1 VLVEQRRHARL
12 PHGHSDL
19 ETGDAWLRDL
29 EQRLADPVPIADAY
43 PFVGHPLDGE
53 VLTEGPRRHRLA
65 PQERLPVPVGVL
77 LVDEHGAV
85 LTAVPDQVRLLISL
99 YGYRRTR
106 RGAPTGCLKNAVR
119 TVRPFH
125 RTSRGVPTL
134 TDSSLM
140 PTPFRLAYER
150 PLSAP
155 SASLNRDP
163 SVY

>member
-1 VLVEQRRHARL
+1 MLVEQRQHARL
-12 PHGHSDL
+12 PQGHSDL
-19 ETGDAWLRDL
+19 EAGDARLRYL
-29 EQRLADPVPIADAY
+29 EQRRADPVPIADAY
-43 PFVGHPLDGE
+43 LVVGHPLDGE
-53 VLTEGPRRHRLA
+53 VLTEGSRCHRLV
-65 PQERLPVPVGVL
+65 PQECLPVPVGVL
-77 LVDEHGAV
+77 LVDEYGAV

-99 YGYRRTR
+99 DAQPAHPPRPAHRLLEE
-106 RGAPTGCLKNAVR
+106 RGPTVP
-119 TVRPFH
+119 PFH
-125 RTSRGVPTL
+125 CTSRGVPTF